1 MIRATMT
8 ISSLTAPAGMLVF
21 TFTMVYAGLT
31 DLMTMKIQNSLLLLF
46 LLAYVMLAP
55 LVGFTISEMGWSA
68 AVAAA
73 VLLVAFIFFALGWI
87 GGGDAKF
94 AAVTALWF
102 GADHTAA
109 YLIYIALLG
118 GAFTL
123 CLLQFRMMVL
133 PAWLHARPWL
143 ARLHSQGCGVP
154 YGFTMA
160 LAALI
165 VFPHTRWMTA
175 IF

>member
-1 MIRATMT
+1 MT
-8 ISSLTAPAGMLVF
+8 IAALIAPAGMLVF

-31 DLMTMKIQNSLLLLF
+31 DLTTMKIQNGLLLLF
-46 LLAYVMLAP
+46 LLAYAMLAP
-55 LVGFTISEMGWSA
+55 VVGLTVPEMGWSA
-68 AVAAA
+68 AVAGA
-73 VLLVAFIFFALGWI
+73 VLVVAFIFFALGWI

-102 GADHTAA
+102 GLDHTAA

-118 GAFTL
+118 GVFTL
-123 CLLQFRMMVL
+123 CLLQFRIMAL
-133 PAWLHARPWL
+133 PAWLPDRAWI
-143 ARLHSQGCGVP
+143 ARLHSQGTGVP

>member
-1 MIRATMT
+1 
-8 ISSLTAPAGMLVF
+8 MLVF
-21 TFTMVYAGLT
+21 TFTMIYAGLT
-31 DLMTMKIQNSLLLLF
+31 DLTTMKIQNGLLLLF
-46 LLAYVMLAP
+46 LLAYAMLAP
-55 LVGFTISEMGWSA
+55 VIGLTVTEIGWSA

-73 VLLVAFIFFALGWI
+73 VLVVAFIFFALGWI

-102 GADHTAA
+102 GMDHTAA

-123 CLLQFRMMVL
+123 CLLRFRMMVL
-133 PAWLHARPWL
+133 PAWLPDRPWI
-143 ARLHSQGCGVP
+143 ARLHAQECGVP

-165 VFPHTRWMTA
+165 VFPQTRWMTV